1 MNNVR
6 RIAQV
11 AMSHVRDVK
20 VVHTISN
27 KVFIS
32 VPLYFEKEMIFQSAR
47 VQGGELIIEGKIT
60 KPQVDGNIQS
70 KSERCNDFKS
80 DANKAPTLL

>member
-20 VVHTISN
+20 VIHTISN

-32 VPLYFEKEMIFQSAR
+32 VPLYFEKGMIFQSAR
-47 VQGGELIIEGKIT
+47 VQGGELIIEGKIN
-60 KPQVDGNIQS
+60 KPQVDGSIQG
-70 KSERCNDFKS
+70 KSQGCNDFES
-80 DANKAPTLL
+80 DASKAPTFV

>member
-32 VPLYFEKEMIFQSAR
+32 VPLYFEKGMIFQSAR
-47 VQGGELIIEGKIT
+47 VQDGELIIEGKIT
-60 KPQVDGNIQS
+60 KPQIDGSVQS
-70 KSERCNDFKS
+70 KSEGCDDFKS
-80 DANKAPTLL
+80 DASKTPTLL

>member
-11 AMSHVRDVK
+11 AMSHVRDVN

-32 VPLYFEKEMIFQSAR
+32 VPLYFEKGMIFQSAR
-47 VQGGELIIEGKIT
+47 IQDGELIIEGKINR
-60 KPQVDGNIQS
+60 KQVDGSVQS
-70 KSERCNDFKS
+70 EFEGCASFKS
-80 DANKAPTLL
+80 DESKTSTLL

>member
-20 VVHTISN
+20 VIHTISN

-32 VPLYFEKEMIFQSAR
+32 VPLYFEKGMIFQSAR
-47 VQGGELIIEGKIT
+47 VQDGELIIEGKIN
-60 KPQVDGNIQS
+60 KPQVDGSIQG
-70 KSERCNDFKS
+70 KSQGCNDFKS
-80 DANKAPTLL
+80 DASKAPTFV

>member
-11 AMSHVRDVK
+11 AMSHVRDVN

-27 KVFIS
+27 KVFIT

-60 KPQVDGNIQS
+60 KPQVDGTFQG
-70 KSERCNDFKS
+70 KSERCTDFKNNEGKTS
-80 DANKAPTLL
+80 TLV

>member
-11 AMSHVRDVK
+11 AMSHVRDVN
-20 VVHTISN
+20 VVQTISN
-27 KVFIS
+27 KVFIT

-47 VQGGELIIEGKIT
+47 VQGGELIIEGKIN
-60 KPQVDGNIQS
+60 KKQVDGSVQGKLEGCSAI
-70 KSERCNDFKS
+70 KS
-80 DANKAPTLL
+80 DESKTTTFL

>member
-20 VVHTISN
+20 VIHTISN
-27 KVFIS
+27 KVFIT
-32 VPLYFEKEMIFQSAR
+32 VPLYFEKGMIFQSAR
-47 VQGGELIIEGKIT
+47 VQGDELIIEGIINKR
-60 KPQVDGNIQS
+60 QVDVRE
-70 KSERCNDFKS
+70 SEGCAGGKTTTGQASNG
-80 DANKAPTLL
+80 L

>member
-11 AMSHVRDVK
+11 AMSHVRDVN

-27 KVFIS
+27 KVFIT

-47 VQGGELIIEGKIT
+47 VQGGELIILGKLP
-60 KPQVDGNIQS
+60 KS
-70 KSERCNDFKS
+70 KSDVSEQVS
-80 DANKAPTLL
+80 HSSPS

>member
-11 AMSHVRDVK
+11 AMSHVRDVN
-20 VVHTISN
+20 VVQTISN
-27 KVFIS
+27 KVFIT

-47 VQGGELIIEGKIT
+47 VQGGELIIEGKIN
-60 KPQVDGNIQS
+60 KKQVDGSVQRKLEECS
-70 KSERCNDFKS
+70 AFKS
-80 DANKAPTLL
+80 DESKTTTLL

>member
-11 AMSHVRDVK
+11 AMSHVRDVN

-27 KVFIS
+27 KVFIT
-32 VPLYFEKEMIFQSAR
+32 VPLYFEKEMVFQSAR

-60 KPQVDGNIQS
+60 KPQVDGTFQS
-70 KSERCNDFKS
+70 KSERCADFKS
-80 DANKAPTLL
+80 DESKASTLV